1 MGHTTELAYYVGAA
15 MWLNTFLTSVM
26 CTEC

>member
-15 MWLNTFLTSVM
+15 M
-26 CTEC
+26 